1 MTAPGAGAG
10 GRAVSVLLPIAGAGP
25 FDYLAPAGTEAPDGA
40 FVRVP
45 LGPRR
50 AVGAVW
56 GAAAGGVARERLREA
71 EAVLDTPPLD
81 SALRAFID
89 WTAAYCVAPRGAV
102 LRMAMSVPAA
112 FDPPPAVGIVAR
124 AGGAEIPAAG
134 RLSPQRAAVLAALD
148 SGGPATQA
156 ELARRAGVGVGAVRG
171 LLRAGAL
178 CRTTRAA
185 EAEWP
190 APDPAHRTLA
200 LSPAQAEAAETLRG
214 AAGQGFS
221 VALLDGVTG
230 SGKTEVYFEAI
241 AAALES
247 GGQALVLLPEI
258 ALSAQWLER
267 FERRF
272 GARPAVWHSDLGP
285 RRRREAWRAICRG
298 RARVAVGARSALFL
312 PFAALRTIIVDEE
325 HDPSFK
331 QDEGVVYN
339 ARDLAV
345 ARARLADVPV
355 VLSSATPSLETL
367 NNAAR
372 GRYSALRLPER
383 HGGARL
389 PAIEAI
395 DLRADPPPRGRFVA
409 PPLETALRETF
420 ERGEQALLFLNR
432 RGYAPLTLCRACGH
446 RLECPNCTAWLV
458 EHRLA
463 GQLRCH
469 HCDYRRTPPRLCPEC
484 GAAESLT
491 ACGPG
496 VERLEEETRLL
507 FPDVRMESM
516 TSDRVSGPA
525 AAAELA
531 SAMAG
536 GRIDLLIG
544 TQTVAKGH
552 DFPGLTLVGAVDAD
566 LGLSGGDLRAAER
579 TFQLLFQVAGRAGRG
594 ARPGRALL
602 QTWAP
607 EHPVMRALAAGDRDR
622 FVAAELE
629 ARRAAGMPPFGR
641 LAALV
646 VSGPD
651 EAAARAAAVDLARR
665 APRARDLLVLGPAP
679 APLAVVRGRY
689 RFRLLIRGPRAR
701 ALNAVV
707 APWVTAAPPPRGV
720 RIHVDIDPY
729 AFT

>member
-1 MTAPGAGAG
+1 MTAPAAGAG

-25 FDYLAPAGTEAPDGA
+25 FDYRAPGGMAAPDGA

-50 AVGAVW
+50 AIGVVW
-56 GAAAGGVARERLREA
+56 GAAVGGVAPERLRA
-71 EAVLDTPPLD
+71 VEAVLDTPPLD
-81 SALRAFID
+81 GPLRAFID

-112 FDPPPAVGIVAR
+112 FDPPPTVGLVSR
-124 AGGAEIPAAG
+124 AGGADVAAEG

-156 ELARRAGVGVGAVRG
+156 ALARRAGVGVGVVRG

-178 CRTTRAA
+178 RRFACAA
-185 EAEWP
+185 EPEWP
-190 APDPAHRTLA
+190 APDPARGALA
-200 LSPAQAEAAETLRG
+200 LSPSQAEAGEDLRR
-214 AAGQGFS
+214 AAGRGFS

-230 SGKTEVYFEAI
+230 SGKTEVYFEAV

-312 PFAALRTIIVDEE
+312 PFAALRSIIVDEE

-345 ARARLADVPV
+345 ARARLADIPA

-372 GRYSALRLPER
+372 GRYRALRLPER

-395 DLRADPPPRGRFVA
+395 DMRADPPPRGRFVA
-409 PPLETALRETF
+409 PPLEAALRETF

-446 RLECPNCTAWLV
+446 RLECANCSTWLV

-463 GQLRCH
+463 GELRCH
-469 HCDYRRTPPRLCPEC
+469 HCDYRRAPPRLCPEC
-484 GAAESLT
+484 GAADSLA

-496 VERLEEETRLL
+496 VERLEEEAKLL
-507 FPDVRMESM
+507 FPDARLGIM
-516 TSDRVSGPA
+516 TSDRVRGPA

-531 SAMAG
+531 AAMAG

-544 TQTVAKGH
+544 TQMVAKGH

-594 ARPGRALL
+594 ARSGRALL

-607 EHPVMRALAAGDRDR
+607 EHPVIRALAAGDREG
-622 FVAAELE
+622 FIAAETG

-646 VSGPD
+646 VSGPN

-665 APRARDLLVLGPAP
+665 APRVPGLLVLGPAP
-679 APLAVVRGRY
+679 APLALVRGRY
-689 RFRLLIRGPRAR
+689 RFRLLVRGPRPR

-707 APWVTAAPPPRGV
+707 APWVAAARPPAGV
-720 RIHVDIDPY
+720 RIQVDIDPY
-729 AFT
+729 DFL